1 MCAKSLQFCLTLC
14 EPMDYNLPGSSV
26 HGDSPGK
33 NTGGGCHA
41 LLQVIFLTQSSNPC
55 LLCLLH
61 WEDGSLPLEP
71 SRKPNSPCYLL
82 LLAGWSQTLKKGK
95 CAPQLA
101 PLPSTPPEFGASD
114 TLNFLPLP
122 SNGRHF
128 LIPAFAVLFL
138 LEWSYLCPHNKALL
152 SSRTKLKCPLLWV
165 PFVITPWSMLDI
177 NPFFFCLFVSF
188 LYYSTFHIV
197 SWLLTK
203 MCVGFLRAISQVLLD
218 LLQSSCKGVWP
229 FLIFLW
235 LGKIND

>member
-122 SNGRHF
+122 SNERYF

-177 NPFFFCLFVSF
+177 NPFFFVCLFHFSIIALFTLYHDYLPKCVSDF
-188 LYYSTFHIV
+188 LGLSLKCCWIFPNLVVRGY
-197 SWLLTK
+197 
-203 MCVGFLRAISQVLLD
+203 G
-218 LLQSSCKGVWP
+218 P
-229 FLIFLW
+229 FWFFCDW
-235 LGKIND
+235 VR